1 MERTLDPAVLATVLG
16 VYQPGGVLPTPEAL
30 LEAITSLEIAA
41 FRTEYEVSDET
52 LSTAWLLHGLAALEP
67 DAPGFDRDR
76 IRHAFAVSAHVLDLA
91 LADERRSPADRLQ
104 IAFAAQAGY
113 RRCEQDPNA
122 TAVYRRVARLVN
134 TDADLPTH
142 IGTLAVEAG
151 VAFLGLDR
159 PALVGA
165 VRTWRRQFAGLRTLL
180 GLGDPHQSLAGT
192 MFGPAEAVVEA
203 VHHLQMYLVLG
214 EGDDLRIAREFLASV
229 VEQRAGEGD
238 RLAPWVAAH
247 LMELSGELADS
258 SLYQLLPTGTPGA
271 VARTFALS
279 SPPVLTLWPPQRE
292 LLRLERGNPVD
303 PATTRSL
310 ISVPT
315 SAGKTLMAQL
325 VICSHL
331 AQRPGRVL
339 YVSPMRS
346 LGREMRAAL
355 RGRLRGLGYR
365 LAAERPDFPVDRIDF
380 FRGPLTDDVEI
391 VTPERLMHMIRNN
404 PEAALDDV
412 GLIVIDEAHHL
423 AQGRR
428 GFVLESL
435 LTFLVASTYDVRLVL
450 LSAAVGNR
458 AQLASWLEPDRPPQ
472 EVAFTDTWR
481 GPRRLHGLIYPSLL
495 KNEAVLAPRRAT
507 ANQPSM
513 SKATVP
519 VAMRLDLR
527 PTTGSKV
534 AHLITS
540 QLGKRTFASADPRK
554 WNAQTKLSGGIA
566 NYKLFAAGAAALTK
580 AGSVLM
586 VVDTKR
592 AARDTALAIADHL
605 DERPEA
611 AHLTEYL
618 ADTLGAEHPLV
629 RCTRNGVA
637 YHHGDLPDDVLQAIE
652 TALREN
658 ELQAIAS
665 TSTLTDG
672 VNLPVRTVIVHSSV
686 EGDQRYYEG
695 QRQML
700 ASELLNAVGRAG
712 RAGRE
717 SEGWILLTRPYPP
730 TSADFD
736 TLTPDTDQLTVTSAL
751 LTEQALAELSA
762 AEDQLRAN
770 ADAVFALADSI
781 TADFTAFVWFL
792 LHAQASTPALSGEQ
806 SRLAPVWRLLAMDQ
820 DSDMVIA
827 TRWHILA
834 MHVVAAYDRTDAD
847 SARRWATT
855 GTSLHSA
862 RLLDRLA
869 RDLSRALAEQYA
881 PEMPVNQAGTPLIV
895 SQEWPLNRT
904 LNFLAEHHVFEQLLD
919 LPEAARAWNFTTR
932 ERAGSP
938 VEVSITTAVQSWV
951 TGESIPRLASIWMP
965 DIPAEWALEQ
975 AVRCISSTFE
985 HVLSWTLGALINLVN
1000 ETSSREPGTPLLNT
1014 QAAWHLR
1021 HGVDTEQ
1028 ALALLTSGINS
1039 RRLAH
1044 AIGSDAAA
1052 QGIQPTDLRRWLTA
1066 QDINGWIAS
1075 YGAKPYEIDDLLDYV
1090 RTPSNLVNDLVAGG
1104 TVTIPIRP
1112 SLPVGDAPATL
1123 LRPTSAS
1130 ANIGIEVGDQL
1141 VAIVPPDRHIDV
1153 LAMLDGGFDLHHRLR
1168 GNNLITNRASL
1179 PSISHYQP

>member
-1 MERTLDPAVLATVLG
+1 MERTLDPAVLAAALG
-16 VYQPGGVLPTPEAL
+16 TYRPGGVLPSAEEL
-30 LEAITSLEIAA
+30 LETITNLEIAA

-52 LSTAWLLHGLAALEP
+52 LATAWLLHGLAAMEP
-67 DAPGFDRDR
+67 DAPGFDPAR

-91 LADERRSPADRLQ
+91 LADGSRSPSERLQ

-122 TAVYRRVARLVN
+122 TAVYRRVAHLVD
-134 TDADLPTH
+134 TDAGLHTH

-151 VAFLGLDR
+151 VAFLGLER

-165 VRTWRRQFAGLRTLL
+165 LRTWRSQFAELRELM
-180 GLGDPHQSLAGT
+180 GRRRRSLAGT
-192 MFGPAEAVVEA
+192 MFGAAEAVVEA
-203 VHHLQMYLVLG
+203 IHHLQLHLVLG
-214 EGDDLRIAREFLASV
+214 QAEDLRAARELLVSV
-229 VEQRAGEGD
+229 VEQRVGQGD

-247 LMELSGELADS
+247 LLELSGELADS
-258 SLYQLLPTGTPGA
+258 SLYQLLPAGTPAA

-279 SPPVLTLWPPQRE
+279 SPPVLTLWPPQRA

-331 AQRPGRVL
+331 AQREGRVL

-380 FRGPLTDDVEI
+380 GSRGPLTDDVEI

-404 PEAALDDV
+404 PEATLEDV
-412 GLIVIDEAHHL
+412 GLIVVDEAHHL

-435 LTFLVASTYDVRLVL
+435 LAFLAASTYEVRLVL

-458 AQLASWLEPDRPPQ
+458 AQLASWLEPDRPPE

-495 KNEAVLAPRRAT
+495 KDEAVLGPRRASKKQLST
-507 ANQPSM
+507 T
-513 SKATVP
+513 KATVP

-527 PTTGSKV
+527 PTAGSKV
-534 AHLITS
+534 AHLITGP
-540 QLGKRTFASADPRK
+540 LGERTFASADPWQ
-554 WNAQTKLSGGIA
+554 WNASTKLNGIA
-566 NYKLFAAGAAALTK
+566 NYKVFAAGAAALTK
-580 AGSVLM
+580 AGSVLV

-592 AARDTALAIADHL
+592 AARDTALAIAEHM

-611 AHLTEYL
+611 ATLTEYL
-618 ADTLGAEHPLV
+618 AATLGPEHPIV

-658 ELQAIAS
+658 QLQAIAS

-672 VNLPVRTVIVHSSV
+672 VNLPVRTVIIHSGV
-686 EGDQRYYEG
+686 DGDQRHYEG
-695 QRQML
+695 QRQLL
-700 ASELLNAVGRAG
+700 AAELLNAVGRAG

-730 TSADFD
+730 TPADFD
-736 TLTPDTDQLTVTSAL
+736 TLTPDTDQLTVASAL
-751 LTEQALAELSA
+751 LTEEALAELA
-762 AEDQLRAN
+762 TAEEQLRED
-770 ADAVFALADSI
+770 ADAVFALANSI
-781 TADFTAFVWFL
+781 TADFAAFVWFL
-792 LHAQASTPALSGEQ
+792 LQTHAATPALPGEV
-806 SRLAPVWRLLAMDQ
+806 SRLAPVWRLLAMNQ
-820 DSDMVIA
+820 DDGMAVSV
-827 TRWHILA
+827 RWHLLA
-834 MHVVAAYDRTDAD
+834 LAVAAAYDRTDAD
-847 SARRWATT
+847 STRRWTTT

-862 RLLDRLA
+862 RLLDSLA
-869 RDLSRALAEQYA
+869 RNLSRALAEHAQEPPA
-881 PEMPVNQAGTPLIV
+881 DPADAWLMP
-895 SQEWPLNRT
+895 SQEWPLERT
-904 LNFLAEHHVFEQLLD
+904 LDFLGEHHVFEQLLD

-938 VEVSITTAVQSWV
+938 VDVPVTAAVRSWV
-951 TGESIPRLASIWMP
+951 TGESIPRLARAWMP
-965 DIPAEWALEQ
+965 GIPAEWALEQ
-975 AVRCISSTFE
+975 SVRCISSTFE

-1000 ETSSREPGTPLLNT
+1000 DANSHEPGTPLLNT

-1028 ALALLTSGINS
+1028 ALTLLTSGITS

-1044 AIGSDAAA
+1044 AIGSSAAA
-1052 QGIQPTDLRRWLTA
+1052 HAIRPAELRAWLTS
-1066 QDINGWIAS
+1066 QDVDGWIAS
-1075 YGAKPYEIDDLLDYV
+1075 YRATAYEIDDLLDYV
-1090 RTPSNLVNDLVAGG
+1090 RTPSNLVNDLAIGT
-1104 TVTIPIRP
+1104 TVTVPIRAFHP
-1112 SLPVGDAPATL
+1112 VIETPASLV
-1123 LRPTSAS
+1123 RPGSTSAS
-1130 ANIGIEVGDQL
+1130 IGIQVDGQL
-1141 VAIVPPDRHIDV
+1141 VATVPPDRHLDV
-1153 LAMLDGGFDLHHRLR
+1153 LAMLDSGFDLYHELR
-1168 GNNLITNRASL
+1168 GSELVTARVSL
-1179 PSISHYQP
+1179 PGIGYYRR

>member
-1 MERTLDPAVLATVLG
+1 MERTLDPAVLASALG
-16 VYQPGGVLPTPEAL
+16 VFRPDGVLPSSEAL
-30 LEAITSLEIAA
+30 LETITNLEIAA
-41 FRTEYEVSDET
+41 FRTDYEVSDET
-52 LSTAWLLHGLAALEP
+52 LSTAWLLHGLAALDPE
-67 DAPGFDRDR
+67 APGFDPVR
-76 IRHAFAVSAHVLDLA
+76 IRHAFAVSAHILDLA
-91 LADERRSPADRLQ
+91 LADESRSPADRLQ
-104 IAFAAQAGY
+104 IAFAAQIGY

-122 TAVYRRVARLVN
+122 TAVYRRVARLVH
-134 TDADLPTH
+134 TEAELHTH

-165 VRTWRRQFAGLRTLL
+165 LREWRRQFAELRVIMERRR
-180 GLGDPHQSLAGT
+180 PFLAGT
-192 MFGPAEAVVEA
+192 MFGPAEAVVNA
-203 VHHLQMYLVLG
+203 IHHLQLHLVLG
-214 EGDDLRIAREFLASV
+214 EADDLRAARELLSSV
-229 VEQRAGEGD
+229 VDQRAGQGD
-238 RLAPWVAAH
+238 RLALWVAAH
-247 LMELSGELADS
+247 LLELSGELAES
-258 SLYQLLPTGTPGA
+258 SLYRLLPSGTPGA

-303 PATTRSL
+303 PATIRSL

-380 FRGPLTDDVEI
+380 ASRGPLTDDVEI

-404 PEAALDDV
+404 PEATLDDV
-412 GLIVIDEAHHL
+412 GLIVVDEAHHL

-435 LTFLVASTYDVRLVL
+435 LAFLAASTYEVRLVL

-458 AQLASWLEPDRPPQ
+458 AQLASWLEPDRPPE
-472 EVAFTDTWR
+472 EVIFTDTWR

-495 KNEAVLAPRRAT
+495 KDQAVLAPRRASK
-507 ANQPSM
+507 NQTSTT
-513 SKATVP
+513 KATVP

-527 PTTGSKV
+527 PTAGSEV
-534 AHLITS
+534 AHLITG
-540 QLGKRTFASADPRK
+540 QIGERTFASADPWQ
-554 WNAQTKLSGGIA
+554 WNAQTKLNGIA
-566 NYKLFAAGAAALTK
+566 NYKVFAAGAAALTK

-592 AARDTALAIADHL
+592 MARDTALAIAENM

-611 AHLTEYL
+611 AVLTEYL

-652 TALREN
+652 AALRAD
-658 ELQAIAS
+658 ELRAIAS

-672 VNLPVRTVIVHSSV
+672 VNLPVRTVIIHSGV
-686 EGDQRYYEG
+686 DGDRPNYAG
-695 QRQML
+695 QRQL
-700 ASELLNAVGRAG
+700 LPPELLNAVGRAG

-736 TLTPDTDQLTVTSAL
+736 TLTPDADQLTVTSAL
-751 LTEQALAELSA
+751 LTEEALAELA
-762 AEDQLRAN
+762 NAEDQLRAD

-781 TADFTAFVWFL
+781 AADFAAFVWFVL
-792 LHAQASTPALSGEQ
+792 RAQDATPALS
-806 SRLAPVWRLLAMDQ
+806 SVPNRLAPVWHLMGMEPEG
-820 DSDMVIA
+820 DMAVA
-827 TRWHILA
+827 ARWHVLA
-834 MHVVAAYDRTDAD
+834 MHVVSAYDRTDDD
-847 SARRWATT
+847 SARRWSTT

-869 RDLSRALAEQYA
+869 RELVGALAEEHAQEHPSDPA
-881 PEMPVNQAGTPLIV
+881 TAWLTMA
-895 SQEWPLNRT
+895 QEWSLDET
-904 LNFLAEHHVFEQLLD
+904 LDFLAEHNVFEQLLN
-919 LPEAARAWNFTTR
+919 LPEAARAWKFTTR
-932 ERAGSP
+932 ERAGSLLEVP
-938 VEVSITTAVQSWV
+938 VAAAVRNWV
-951 TGESIPRLASIWMP
+951 TGESIPRLARAWMP
-965 DIPAEWALEQ
+965 GIPAEWALEQ

-1000 ETSSREPGTPLLNT
+1000 EASSRDPETPLPLLNSQT
-1014 QAAWHLR
+1014 AWHLR
-1021 HGVDTEQ
+1021 HGVDTEH
-1028 ALALLTSGINS
+1028 ALMLLTSGITS

-1044 AIGSDAAA
+1044 IIGRDAVRN
-1052 QGIQPTDLRRWLTA
+1052 GIRPNQIRFWLTS
-1066 QDINGWIAS
+1066 QEIDHWIAF
-1075 YGAKPYEIDDLLDYV
+1075 YGATTYEIEDLLDCV
-1090 RTPSNLVNDLVAGG
+1090 RTPSNHLNDLLAGS
-1104 TVTIPIRP
+1104 TVTIPIRVLQV
-1112 SLPVGDAPATL
+1112 SDGTATL
-1123 LRPTSAS
+1123 KRPDSTSAS
-1130 ANIGIEVGDQL
+1130 IGIHVGGRR
-1141 VAIVPPDRHIDV
+1141 VAVVPPDRHLDV
-1153 LAMLDGGFDLHHRLR
+1153 LAMIDSGFDLHYRLR
-1168 GNNLITNRASL
+1168 GSELITSRTSL
-1179 PSISHYQP
+1179 SGRGTLGGP